1 MTMTETDRLLQVFRV
16 DNSIDGLQGRLRAAE
31 RFLSEQERQLAEIE
45 KQKSAAQG
53 ELRQTKAAAANAE
66 GESKRLDERITDLR
80 EKMNSAASNK
90 EYQAY
95 LAEIATFKTQKEEQD
110 SVALELMGRIETLT
124 QQLEDLTK
132 AHEEREGVRRV
143 ALQQRDER
151 QTEIA
156 DRLEELK
163 KEREE
168 IVADVPEHTLTHY
181 LRVRGQLGDEAMA
194 PVEVVDV
201 KRHEFV
207 CGISMLAV
215 PVEIVSALLSH
226 GRITVDPQSGA
237 ILYLSE
243 EARKAMEP
251 ASKR

>member
-1 MTMTETDRLLQVFRV
+1 MTMTETDRLLKVFQV

-31 RFLSEQERQLAEIE
+31 RFLAEQERQLAALE
-45 KQKSAAQG
+45 KQRSATDT
-53 ELRQTKAAAANAE
+53 ELKHAKAAAANAE
-66 GESKRLDERITDLR
+66 GEAKRLDAHINELR

-95 LAEIATFKTQKEEQD
+95 LSEIATFKTQKEEQEA
-110 SVALELMGRIETLT
+110 VALELMGRIDTLSST
-124 QQLEDLTK
+124 SKELGESYS
-132 AHEEREGVRRV
+132 EREGMRRV
-143 ALQQRDER
+143 AQEQRDDR

-163 KEREE
+163 REREA
-168 IVADVPEHTLTHY
+168 IVSEVPEHTLTHY

-194 PVEVVDV
+194 PVEVIDV

-215 PVEIVSALLSH
+215 PVETVSALLSH
-226 GRITVDPQSGA
+226 GRVTVDPQSGA
-237 ILYLSE
+237 ILYLSD

-251 ASKR
+251 LSKR

>member
-1 MTMTETDRLLQVFRV
+1 MTMTETDRLLKVFQV

-31 RFLSEQERQLAEIE
+31 RFLAEQERQLGELD
-45 KQKSAAQG
+45 KQKSANET
-53 ELRQTKAAAANAE
+53 ELKQTKAAAANAE
-66 GESKRLDERITDLR
+66 GEAKRLEGHINELR

-95 LAEIATFKTQKEEQD
+95 LAEIATFKEQQEQQEA
-110 SVALELMGRIETLT
+110 VALDLMGRVETLSGSN
-124 QQLEDLTK
+124 QEIVQ
-132 AHEEREGVRRV
+132 AHEEREGMRRV
-143 ALQQRDER
+143 AKQQRDDR
-151 QTEIA
+151 QSEIA

-163 KEREE
+163 QERET
-168 IVADVPEHTLTHY
+168 IVAEVPEHTLAHY
-181 LRVRGQLGDEAMA
+181 VRVRGQLGDEAMA

-215 PVEIVSALLSH
+215 PVETVSALLSH
-226 GRITVDPQSGA
+226 GRVTVDPQSGA
-237 ILYLSE
+237 SLYLSE

-251 ASKR
+251 VSKR

>member
-1 MTMTETDRLLQVFRV
+1 MTMTETDRLLRVFKV

-31 RFLSEQERQLAEIE
+31 RFLAEQERQLDAIDQQYKANQAEL
-45 KQKSAAQG
+45 KKA
-53 ELRQTKAAAANAE
+53 KAAAANAE
-66 GESKRLDERITDLR
+66 GEAKRLEAHIAELR

-95 LAEIATFKTQKEEQD
+95 LNEISTFKTQKDEQE
-110 SVALELMGRIETLT
+110 SVALDLMGRIETLT
-124 QQLEDLTK
+124 AAAEELGASRQ
-132 AHEEREGVRRV
+132 EREGMRAV
-143 ALQQRDER
+143 ARKQRDER
-151 QTEIA
+151 QAEIS
-156 DRLEELK
+156 DRLEELE
-163 KEREE
+163 KERET
-168 IVADVPEHTLTHY
+168 IVADVPEHTLAHY
-181 LRVRGQLGDEAMA
+181 TRVRGQLGDEAMA

-215 PVEIVSALLSH
+215 PVETVSALLSH
-226 GRITVDPQSGA
+226 GRLTTDPQSGC
-237 ILYLSE
+237 ILYLSD

>member
-1 MTMTETDRLLQVFRV
+1 MTMTETDRLLKVFRV

-31 RFLSEQERQLAEIE
+31 RFLAEQERQLAAITEQHKANE
-45 KQKSAAQG
+45 S
-53 ELRQTKAAAANAE
+53 ELRKTKAAAANAE
-66 GESKRLDERITDLR
+66 GEAKRLEAHINELR

-95 LAEIATFKTQKEEQD
+95 LAEIATFKAQQDEQE
-110 SVALELMGRIETLT
+110 SVALELMGRIEALSASA
-124 QQLEDLTK
+124 QELAQAK
-132 AHEEREGVRRV
+132 EERKGVRAV
-143 ALQQRDER
+143 ALKQRDER
-151 QTEIA
+151 VAEIS
-156 DRLEELK
+156 DRLEELQR
-163 KEREE
+163 ERES
-168 IVADVPEHTLTHY
+168 IVAEVPEHTLNHY

-215 PVEIVSALLSH
+215 PVEIVSGLLSH
-226 GRITVDPQSGA
+226 GRVTMDPQSGC
-237 ILYLSE
+237 ILYLSD

-251 ASKR
+251 ATKR

>member
-31 RFLSEQERQLAEIE
+31 RFLSEQERQLTEIE

-66 GESKRLDERITDLR
+66 GESKRLDEHITELR

-110 SVALELMGRIETLT
+110 SVALELMGRIDTLT

-226 GRITVDPQSGA
+226 GRVTVDPQSGA

>member
-1 MTMTETDRLLQVFRV
+1 MTMTETDRLLKVFRV

-31 RFLSEQERQLAEIE
+31 RFLAEQERRL
-45 KQKSAAQG
+45 SAVTDQQRANQD
-53 ELRQTKAAAANAE
+53 ELRKTKAAAANAE
-66 GESKRLDERITDLR
+66 GEAKRLEAHITELR
-80 EKMNSAASNK
+80 EKMNGANSNK

-95 LAEIATFKTQKEEQD
+95 LAEIATFKEQQD
-110 SVALELMGRIETLT
+110 EQESVALELIGRVETLT
-124 QQLEDLTK
+124 LAGQELAK
-132 AHEEREGVRRV
+132 AKEEREGVRTV
-143 ALQQRDER
+143 AFKQREER
-151 QTEIA
+151 AAEIA
-156 DRLEELK
+156 ERLEELK
-163 KEREE
+163 TERES
-168 IVADVPEHTLTHY
+168 IVAEVPEHTLNHY

-226 GRITVDPQSGA
+226 GRVTMDPQSGC
-237 ILYLSE
+237 ILYLSD

>member
-1 MTMTETDRLLQVFRV
+1 MTMTETDRLLKVFQV

-31 RFLSEQERQLAEIE
+31 RFLAEQERQLGELD
-45 KQKSAAQG
+45 KQKSANET
-53 ELRQTKAAAANAE
+53 ELKQAKAAAANAE
-66 GESKRLDERITDLR
+66 GEAKRLEGHITELR

-95 LAEIATFKTQKEEQD
+95 LTEIATFKEQQEQQEA
-110 SVALELMGRIETLT
+110 VALDLLGRIETLSSSN
-124 QQLEDLTK
+124 QEIVQ
-132 AHEEREGVRRV
+132 AHEEREGMRRV
-143 ALQQRDER
+143 AQQQRDER
-151 QTEIA
+151 KSEIA

-163 KEREE
+163 QERET
-168 IVADVPEHTLTHY
+168 IVAEVPEHTLAHY
-181 LRVRGQLGDEAMA
+181 VRVRGQLGDEAMA

-215 PVEIVSALLSH
+215 PVETVSALLSH
-226 GRITVDPQSGA
+226 GRVTVDPQSGA
-237 ILYLSE
+237 ILYLSD

-251 ASKR
+251 VSKR

>member
-1 MTMTETDRLLQVFRV
+1 MTMTETDRLLKVFQV

-31 RFLSEQERQLAEIE
+31 RFLAEQERQLAALERQRSATDAE
-45 KQKSAAQG
+45 LKQV
-53 ELRQTKAAAANAE
+53 KAAAANAE
-66 GESKRLDERITDLR
+66 GEAKRLDGHINELR

-95 LAEIATFKTQKEEQD
+95 LSEIATFKSQKEEQEA
-110 SVALELMGRIETLT
+110 VALDLMGRIETLT
-124 QQLEDLTK
+124 ASSQELAQSF
-132 AHEEREGVRRV
+132 EEREGMRRV
-143 ALQQRDER
+143 AQQQRDER
-151 QTEIA
+151 QAEIA
-156 DRLEELK
+156 DKLEELK
-163 KEREE
+163 KERED
-168 IVADVPEHTLTHY
+168 IVADVPEHTLAHY

-215 PVEIVSALLSH
+215 PVETVSALLSH
-226 GRITVDPQSGA
+226 GRVTVDPQSGA

-251 ASKR
+251 VSKR

>member
-1 MTMTETDRLLQVFRV
+1 MTMTETDRLLRVFKV

-31 RFLSEQERQLAEIE
+31 RFLAEQEKQLAAIE
-45 KQKSAAQG
+45 QQHKTNQTELKQA
-53 ELRQTKAAAANAE
+53 KAAAANAE
-66 GESKRLDERITDLR
+66 GEAKRLETHIAELR
-80 EKMNSAASNK
+80 DKMNSAASNK

-95 LAEIATFKTQKEEQD
+95 LNEISTFKTQKEEQE
-110 SVALELMGRIETLT
+110 SVALDLMGRIESLT
-124 QQLEDLTK
+124 AAADELAK
-132 AHEEREGVRRV
+132 ARQERDGMRAV
-143 ALQQRDER
+143 ALKQRDER

-156 DRLEELK
+156 DRLDELK
-163 KEREE
+163 KERQE
-168 IVADVPEHTLTHY
+168 IIADVPEHTMAHY
-181 LRVRGQLGDEAMA
+181 TRVRGQLGDEAMA

-215 PVEIVSALLSH
+215 PVETVSALLSH
-226 GRITVDPQSGA
+226 GRLTTDPQSGC
-237 ILYLSE
+237 ILYLSD

>member
-53 ELRQTKAAAANAE
+53 ELRQTKAATANAE